1 MSKIPRMVAV
11 LGATLA
17 ALLFASAALAQG
29 PQPPHN
35 CFGWSDSVMIDGAA
49 APAGAQIVAMVD
61 GERVG
66 SDSLGADGWS
76 IEVAGQPSMVTFTVN
91 GMAAEGTCDAS
102 EGGGQTAISL
112 SAMSAADDS
121 DDSGDLESDGSDDG
135 SMMDDGSDDGSMMD
149 DGSDDGSMMD
159 DGSDDGSMMDDGDD
173 DDSMMGEGDDDSM
186 MGEGDDSMMDED
198 APGDG
203 GMMDD
208 GDSQFPDTGTGGLAQ
223 GGSSSALYGGI
234 AATLALVALLGG
246 VAVRRRVRS

>member
-35 CFGWSDSVMIDGAA
+35 CYGYSDNVMIDGEA
-49 APAGAQIVAMVD
+49 APTGAMIVAMVD
-61 GERVG
+61 GESVG

-76 IEVAGQPSMVTFTVN
+76 IEVPGQPSMVTFTVN

-102 EGGGQTAISL
+102 EGGGLTAVSL
-112 SAMSAADDS
+112 SAMTAADDS
-121 DDSGDLESDGSDDG
+121 
-135 SMMDDGSDDGSMMD
+135 
-149 DGSDDGSMMD
+149 
-159 DGSDDGSMMDDGDD
+159 
-173 DDSMMGEGDDDSM
+173 GDDDSM
-186 MGEGDDSMMDED
+186 MGEGGDDDSLMGEGGDDDSMMGEGGDDDSMMGEGGDDDSMMDED

-203 GMMDD
+203 DMMDD

-223 GGSSSALYGGI
+223 GGSSALYGGI